1 MQTQSFSSIM
11 GKGCM
16 SRNALECFMLSVLP
30 KVSKVVENNGFFQF
44 LNISDVSFQFFDE
57 YYENVEFKCS
67 RCFVE
72 SWIGINSV
80 TLLC

>member
-1 MQTQSFSSIM
+1 
-11 GKGCM
+11 M
-16 SRNALECFMLSVLP
+16 SRNALKCFMLSVLP

-57 YYENVEFKCS
+57 YYENVEFKFN

-72 SWIGINSV
+72 SWVGINSV
-80 TLLC
+80 ALLC